1 MKYIQKAALAA
12 ALLLLLPAAYPAHGA
27 SDTLEAAEKA
37 VEKGKISDKDM
48 DILLDQVKYGW
59 QSGGKDSHFDWKA
72 MGDVVLGE
80 ILKSDVR
87 PKIKSCKRFWTS

>member
-37 VEKGKISDKDM
+37 AERTAISTGKPWVMWFWEKS
-48 DILLDQVKYGW
+48 
-59 QSGGKDSHFDWKA
+59 
-72 MGDVVLGE
+72 
-80 ILKSDVR
+80 
-87 PKIKSCKRFWTS
+87 